1 MKKSSAKI
9 TVVFI
14 LIITLVVGYYA
25 YLSNRRQVSRKEAE
39 MSAAENVLTRDLT
52 MDYPPTPKEVVK
64 YYNEILRCF
73 YNEDCTDEEIERLG
87 NRARE
92 LYDAELLE
100 NNEPDTYMIRLK
112 GDIQTYKENN
122 RRISN
127 ISVAS
132 SINVDT
138 YTVDNYDFARLSCSY
153 FILEGSSSKR
163 TNMVYLLRRD
173 ENKRWKIYGWDLA
186 ENVET
191 AEKTEE

>member
-9 TVVFI
+9 TVVII

-39 MSAAENVLTRDLT
+39 LSAAENVLLRDMGL
-52 MDYPPTPKEVVK
+52 DYPPTPKEVVK
-64 YYNEILRCF
+64 YYNEVLRCF
-73 YNEDCTDEEIERLG
+73 YNEECTDEEIEKLG

-92 LYDAELLE
+92 LYDDELLE
-100 NNEPDTYMIRLK
+100 NNESDTYMIRLK
-112 GDIQTYKENN
+112 ADIQTYKEKN
-122 RRISN
+122 RRITN

-138 YTVDNYDFARLSCSY
+138 YTVDDYDFARLACSY
-153 FILEGSSSKR
+153 NILEGSSSKR

-173 ENKRWKIYGWDLA
+173 GNKRWKIYGWDLA

-191 AEKTEE
+191 AGKTEE